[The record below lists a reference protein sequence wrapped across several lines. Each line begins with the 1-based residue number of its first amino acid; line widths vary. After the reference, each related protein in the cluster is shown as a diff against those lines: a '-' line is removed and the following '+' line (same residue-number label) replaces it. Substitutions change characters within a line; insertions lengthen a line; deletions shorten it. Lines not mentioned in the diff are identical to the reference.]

1 MKYIQGGWW
10 EVGGARWRPGEV
22 EERKGGG
29 GGKEGE
35 FETWLINGQKQNTN
49 RPITMASMTER

>member
-1 MKYIQGGWW
+1 M
-10 EVGGARWRPGEV
+10 GGARWRPGEV